1 MAKKEPNKRSAK
13 KTPSPS
19 GANEGARRG
28 NTGGATPRRPKPGQ
42 KRGEKPA
49 APKAGKKNHS
59 SGWKSEKDLSKTG
72 RTAGSK
78 SQYRVKEGKSWRG
91 KPVVEVR
98 HTMRLNKYIS
108 NAGIS
113 SRREADNL
121 IAQGLVEVNGKQI
134 TEMGYQVKESDKVT
148 YAGERISPDKPVYI
162 LLNKPKDFVTT
173 TKNPNDQKSVMML
186 IRRAGNVRVAPI
198 DKLNKASTGLMLFTN
213 DGRLAKKMTHPVHGV
228 KKLYHIHLDKVLKA
242 PDLRALTTGVEIE
255 EGVTFAAEEAAY
267 VKESKDRKQIGIEI
281 KGGKNGTVR
290 KLFEKLGYHVLKL
303 DRVTYGGLTKKDLPR
318 GKWRF
323 LNERELN
330 FLKMG

>member
-1 MAKKEPNKRSAK
+1 MAKKESDKRSPKKSTAPRGAK
-13 KTPSPS
+13 E
-19 GANEGARRG
+19 EGRPGPR
-28 NTGGATPRRPKPGQ
+28 GGAASRRPKPGQ
-42 KRGEKPA
+42 KRGEKSPVR
-49 APKAGKKNHS
+49 KAEKKDHS
-59 SGWKSEKDLSKTG
+59 SGWKAEKDLSKDG
-72 RTAGSK
+72 RNAGSK
-78 SQYRVKEGKSWRG
+78 SRYRVKEGKYWRG
-91 KPVVEVR
+91 KPIVEVR

-108 NAGIS
+108 NAGIC

-134 TEMGYQVKESDKVT
+134 IEMGYQVKESDKVT

-213 DGRLAKKMTHPVHGV
+213 DGQLVKKITHPIHGV
-228 KKLYHIHLDKVLKA
+228 KKLYHIHLDKPLKSA
-242 PDLRALTTGVEIE
+242 DLGALKSGVQIE

-267 VKESKDRKQIGIEI
+267 VKDGKDRKQVGIEI
-281 KGGKNGTVR
+281 KGGKNGTVK
-290 KLFEKLGYHVLKL
+290 KLFEVLGYRVIKL

-323 LNERELN
+323 LTEREVN